1 MAVGS
6 PKPNRKTLNID
17 GIKILIIVA
26 TLVLSAIGIL
36 AVFSPLPA
44 EPGTRTVHPPG
55 KPSNPIPANDEKGIT
70 GNTISLS
77 WTPTLQYR
85 GDHKAIT
92 DNWLKISTQGPC
104 NSDGATANVF
114 NGALGPST
122 QYEISGSAVKMGTT
136 YYWAVKCQDEDGWS
150 PYSNWKFSTNALPV
164 ASITSITP
172 SQAREGQE
180 VLFVGEGADNID
192 NDDITAYKW
201 DSNLNGELSSEKSFS
216 SLDLKDPLIPGVHQI
231 TFQVQDSN
239 ELWSEVTS
247 QCKRN
252 LEITV
257 NTPPSK
263 PTALEVDGDSM
274 SDDGELTTH
283 KLSPRI
289 KWRASTDPDPEDS
302 VVYIISIS
310 AQLTYEKSIAD
321 EELVNVPEYSVPSV
335 LSYGTLDSYS
345 NIMSNTYYFEISA
358 SDGYKKSEKTKE
370 EFKVINHPPDE
381 PVIEIEPAAP
391 TSSDSIFCHIGD
403 ETSSVDSDGD
413 KVLYTYKWY
422 KNDKFQD
429 KLSGKGI
436 DYADVDKKETNHFD
450 TWKVVVTP
458 TDGFIDGEDAE
469 MEIVIGNEPP
479 VARITNPYKIDGGP
493 MYLDGAFYTI
503 EEISFDGTGTTE
515 PDNDP
520 IVEYLWTSNISGQLG
535 KGDSLKRKLEK
546 PGQHLIT
553 LQVTDQQG
561 AISNATVL
569 IWVEEPP
576 KPILTPVFKGDLAGP
591 FKKGDRVGPITIM
604 ITNSGTDVANSLTIS
619 LTNNGVREA
628 TIPVHTG
635 VSIARNMSYPVDIPE
650 YLIRTDIVKLEVKIN
665 GNNSFGLP
673 LSEARGELNYTKN
686 SWSPIIKGSG
696 ANEETGSKGG
706 IVDNWIWII
715 LGFLVLFL
723 VVAIIV
729 FIVIR
734 YRGKEEEYEDG
745 PVQTSVGLEGQG
757 PVEGYSIGPGGL
769 PHPTA
774 PPIPGAMAPPSMYM
788 PPPFGPMPT
797 GDRGPGRG
805 MMFPPPH
812 QLALPSGPEG
822 VQPPRGMLPQRPFP
836 ALMPPMGMMP
846 GIPGF
851 QGGPPAPFSMH
862 FPPPPYADVD
872 PSRPPSHFA
881 SVEKPEIP
889 EIFAEI
895 SPNEASRPASPACPN
910 CEADVQE
917 GWLMCPQCKKR
928 LR

>member
-1 MAVGS
+1 MAEGS
-6 PKPNRKTLNID
+6 EKPNRKTLNID
-17 GIKILIIVA
+17 GMKTLIIVA

-55 KPSNPIPANDEKGIT
+55 KPSNPMPTNDEKGIT

-77 WTPTLQYR
+77 WTPSPAYR
-85 GDHKAIT
+85 GDHLTIT

-114 NGALGPST
+114 NGALGPSSSY
-122 QYEISGSAVKMGTT
+122 QISGSAVKMGTT
-136 YYWAVKCQDEDGWS
+136 YYWAVKNQDEDGWS

-201 DSNLNGELSSEKSFS
+201 ESNIDGQLSVEKSFS
-216 SLDLKDPLIPGVHQI
+216 SLDLDKMLTPGVHQI
-231 TFQVQDSN
+231 TFQVQDQN

-274 SDDGELTTH
+274 SDDGALSTH

-289 KWRASTDPDPEDS
+289 KWRASPDPDPEDS
-302 VVYIISIS
+302 VTYFISIS
-310 AQLTYEKSIAD
+310 AQRTYERSIAN
-321 EELVNVPEYSVPSV
+321 EELVNVPEYPVPSV

-345 NIMSNTYYFEISA
+345 NTMSNTYYLEIYA
-358 SDGYKKSEKTKE
+358 SDGYKKSEITTE
-370 EFKVINHPPDE
+370 EFKVVNHPPDE
-381 PVIEIEPAAP
+381 PVIEIEPVAP
-391 TSSDSIFCHIGD
+391 TSSNYILCHIGS

-413 KVLYTYKWY
+413 KIQYTYKWY

-436 DYADVDKKETNHFD
+436 DYAGVDKKETKHFD
-450 TWKVVVTP
+450 TWRVEVTP
-458 TDGFIDGEDAE
+458 SDGFIYGESAE

-479 VARITNPYKIDGGP
+479 VAKIVNPYKIDGGP
-493 MYLDGAFYTI
+493 LYLDDAFYTI

-520 IVEYLWTSNISGQLG
+520 IVEYLWTSNISGRLG
-535 KGDSLKRKLEK
+535 KGDSLKKKLEK

-561 AISNATVL
+561 ATSNATVL
-569 IWVEEPP
+569 VLVVEPP
-576 KPILTPVFKGDLAGP
+576 KPVLTPVFKVDLPGP
-591 FKKGDRVGPITIM
+591 FKKGDKVGPIIIM
-604 ITNSGTDVANSLTIS
+604 ITNRGTDIADSLTIS
-619 LTNNGVREA
+619 VTNNGVKEA
-628 TIPVHTG
+628 TIPARTG
-635 VSIARNMSYPVDIPE
+635 VSIARNMTYPLEIPE
-650 YLIRTDIVKLEVKIN
+650 YLIRTDFVKLEVKIS

-673 LSEARGELNYTKN
+673 LSGNELNYSKN
-686 SWSPIIKGSG
+686 SWSPVIKGSSMG
-696 ANEETGSKGG
+696 EETSSTGSAIDIWVW
-706 IVDNWIWII
+706 IV

-723 VVAIIV
+723 IVAIIV

-734 YRGKEEEYEDG
+734 YRGKEEEYEDE
-745 PVQTSVGLEGQG
+745 PVPTSVGLDGQQA
-757 PVEGYSIGPGGL
+757 PVEGYSIDTAGSAQPFPMFPGG
-769 PHPTA
+769 
-774 PPIPGAMAPPSMYM
+774 MPPSAMYM
-788 PPPFGPMPT
+788 PPPFGPMPP
-797 GDRGPGRG
+797 GDREPGRG
-805 MMFPPPH
+805 MMFPQPH
-812 QLALPSGPEG
+812 QLALPVGPEG
-822 VQPPRGMLPQRPFP
+822 GQPPRGGVLPPRPFP
-836 ALMPPMGMMP
+836 ALLPPMGMMP

-851 QGGPPAPFSMH
+851 QAGPPAPFSMYY
-862 FPPPPYADVD
+862 PPPPYGDVE
-872 PSRPPSHFA
+872 PSRSPSHFP

-895 SPNEASRPASPACPN
+895 SPRKTQAESPECPN
-910 CEADVQE
+910 CGGDVQE